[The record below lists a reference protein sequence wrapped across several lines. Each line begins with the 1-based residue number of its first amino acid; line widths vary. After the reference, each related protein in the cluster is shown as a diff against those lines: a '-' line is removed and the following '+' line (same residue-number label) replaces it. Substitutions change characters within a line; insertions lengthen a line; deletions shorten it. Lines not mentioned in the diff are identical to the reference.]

1 MTTYLFR
8 RLLLMIPTL
17 IGITF
22 LVFMIVA
29 SAPGGIGAA
38 VLAQAG
44 GAMTAN
50 SGVAQQRAY
59 LEDRYGLND
68 PVVFQ
73 YVRWLG
79 RISPVKVGSQ
89 AQQLPNGEVIRTP
102 RPIPQPPLASWY
114 SQGLPTLPKV
124 EAASIKDLS
133 VEDRVR
139 MYRRLERQYIEG
151 RFNTVARI
159 TEFRSALT
167 AYARERGLNEGVN
180 PDGTPIIEF
189 FEGKA
194 PDKASPQWPAV
205 QARGEALLATYG
217 QGLKAQAELASFF
230 AQRPFEGYG
239 VAVIPGVLSIAWP
252 DFGTAFSSGRPVM
265 ELIPPALVV
274 TLTLNLVAVPI
285 IYLVAIPSGILAAV
299 KRGSL
304 FDVGIGSVYIALY
317 SFPVVLAGVL
327 AVGFL
332 ANQQYLGWFPVAGL
346 HANEAA
352 QMRFLP
358 AYGAGGEWER
368 GWLLDTLWHMGLP
381 VLCLTYAGFAV
392 LSKQTRAA
400 MLENFNA
407 DYVRTAKAKGVSNK
421 DVIFKHVFRNSLI
434 PLITIFVT
442 VFPGMLA
449 GSVVVERIFT
459 VPGMGS
465 LMIEAI
471 NNRDFEVILAN
482 TVMIAVVNLA
492 ALLVADILYALA
504 DPRVGYS

>member
-1 MTTYLFR
+1 MTTYLLR

-59 LEDRYGLND
+59 LEDRYGLSD
-68 PVVFQ
+68 PVIFQ
-73 YVRWLG
+73 YFRWLG
-79 RISPVKVGSQ
+79 RISPVKLGSQ
-89 AQQLPNGEVIRTP
+89 AQQLPSGEVIRTP
-102 RPIPQPPLASWY
+102 RPIPEPPLAAWY

-124 EAASIKDLS
+124 EAAAIKELS
-133 VEDRVR
+133 EDDRVR

-151 RFNTVARI
+151 RFNTMARI
-159 TEFRSALT
+159 TEFRSQLT
-167 AYARERGLNEGVN
+167 VYARERGLQAGVN
-180 PDGTPIIEF
+180 PDGTPIVEF
-189 FEGKA
+189 FQKLQPDRSSTEWAALEAKGKA
-194 PDKASPQWPAV
+194 V
-205 QARGEALLATYG
+205 LEAYTAGLA
-217 QGLKAQAELASFF
+217 AQAELAGFF
-230 AQRPFEGYG
+230 DQRPFEGYG
-239 VAVIPGVLSIAWP
+239 VALLPGVLSIAWP

-265 ELIPPALVV
+265 DLIPPAMAT
-274 TLTLNLVAVPI
+274 TLTLNLVAIPI
-285 IYLVAIPSGILAAV
+285 IYMVAIPSGILAAV
-299 KRGSL
+299 RRGSL

-327 AVGFL
+327 AIGFL

-346 HANEAA
+346 HANEAS

-358 AYGAGGEWER
+358 AYGEGGQWER
-368 GWLLDTLWHMGLP
+368 GWLVDMLWHMGLP
-381 VLCLTYAGFAV
+381 VLCLVYTGFAV

-459 VPGMGS
+459 IPGMGS

-482 TVMIAVVNLA
+482 TVMIAVVNLV

-504 DPRVGYS
+504 DPRVAYS